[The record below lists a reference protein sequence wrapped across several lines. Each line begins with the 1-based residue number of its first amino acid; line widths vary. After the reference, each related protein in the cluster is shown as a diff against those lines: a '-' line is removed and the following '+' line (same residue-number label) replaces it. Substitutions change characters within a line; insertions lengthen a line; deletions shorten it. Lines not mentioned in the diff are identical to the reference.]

1 MLNMSGHT
9 LGVAN
14 TYCLFGHVCPRSDM
28 AEPAN
33 KNTETPAHS
42 PHNTPTE
49 TIPPIT
55 SKHAA
60 SAHIPT
66 PKKHPLKTDY
76 RTQPLV
82 VTTVTTLMPLL
93 PTCISPPLSPQPTL
107 MQKANV
113 MMTMAQNKNQHMTF
127 Y

>member
-1 MLNMSGHT
+1 
-9 LGVAN
+9 
-14 TYCLFGHVCPRSDM
+14 
-28 AEPAN
+28 
-33 KNTETPAHS
+33 
-42 PHNTPTE
+42 
-49 TIPPIT
+49 
-55 SKHAA
+55 
-60 SAHIPT
+60 
-66 PKKHPLKTDY
+66 
-76 RTQPLV
+76 V